1 MIIGEEVLNYKIIR
15 QPYRIT
21 MAKWDFT
28 VTQKRILTKLISL
41 LQKEISLVAKGMPIG
56 QLEIFS
62 NVDDSIKLTFSL
74 NDIVKNSNNYTHVK
88 KTLQELRNFDVQI
101 VLPATKS
108 KTSKKPEV
116 ETILTG
122 LIERAVLTK
131 HSRNVTVIIHK
142 ATAQELVKATNGL
155 TQFAEEVMYRTD
167 NSYTQ
172 KLYELI
178 SHWKDKEVF
187 SISPDDFREKLSLT
201 DKYPLIKDLI
211 RRIIKPAEVE
221 LKEIADVF
229 FIFNTSTTGRKI
241 TKFNFVIKHKKTLHQ
256 DELNQIRLR
265 DDNIHLLK
273 AHLGFRSDHID
284 SIADI
289 LYSNDLIG
297 ELRNKIIELYAYVQE
312 AARTPQTAIKKVPEY
327 IIRSLKN
334 EFDSRI
340 K

>member
-1 MIIGEEVLNYKIIR
+1 MPVSEEILNYKIIR

-62 NVDDSIKLTFSL
+62 TLDDSIKLTFSL
-74 NDIVKNSNNYTHVK
+74 NDIVKNSNNYAHVK
-88 KTLQELRNFDVQI
+88 KALQELRSFDVQI

-108 KTSKKPEV
+108 KKSKNPEE

-131 HSRNVTVIIHK
+131 HARTVTVVIHK

-155 TQFAEEVMYRTD
+155 TQFAEEIMYLTD

-172 KLYELI
+172 KLYEMI

-187 SISPDDFREKLSLT
+187 SITPDEFREKLSLA
-201 DKYPLIKDLI
+201 DKYPQVKDLI
-211 RRIIKPAEVE
+211 RRVIKPAEEE
-221 LKEIADVF
+221 LKDIADVF
-229 FIFNTSTTGRKI
+229 FVFNTSSTGRKI
-241 TKFNFVIKHKKTLHQ
+241 TKFNFVIKHKKTLREE
-256 DELNQIRLR
+256 ELNQIRLR
-265 DDNIHLLK
+265 EDNIHLLK
-273 AHLGFRSDHID
+273 AHLGFRQEHLQ

-289 LYSNDLIG
+289 LSRNDIISD
-297 ELRNKIIELYAYVQE
+297 LRNKVIELYTFIQE
-312 AARTPQTAIKKVPEY
+312 ANRSPQTAIKKVPEY
-327 IIRSLKN
+327 VIKSLKN
-334 EFDSRI
+334 DFG

>member
-28 VTQKRILTKLISL
+28 VTQKRILTKIISL

-62 NVDDSIKLTFSL
+62 NVDDSI
-74 NDIVKNSNNYTHVK
+74 
-88 KTLQELRNFDVQI
+88 
-101 VLPATKS
+101 
-108 KTSKKPEV
+108 KPEV

-229 FIFNTSTTGRKI
+229 FIFNTSATGRKI

>member
-1 MIIGEEVLNYKIIR
+1 MAISEEILNYKIIR

-28 VTQKRILTKLISL
+28 VTQKRILTKIISL

-62 NVDDSIKLTFSL
+62 NLDDSIKLTFSL

-88 KTLQELRNFDVQI
+88 NALQELRSFNVQI

-108 KTSKKPEV
+108 KKSKHPEE

-131 HSRNVTVIIHK
+131 HSRTVTVVIHK

-155 TQFAEEVMYRTD
+155 TQFAENIMYLTD

-172 KLYELI
+172 KLYEMI

-187 SISPDDFREKLSLT
+187 SISPEDFRERLSLV
-201 DKYPLIKDLI
+201 DKYPQIKDLI
-211 RRIIKPAEVE
+211 RRVIKPAEEE

-229 FIFNTSTTGRKI
+229 FIFKTTLTGRKI
-241 TKFNFVIKHKKTLHQ
+241 TKFNFVIKHKKTLHEEEVQ
-256 DELNQIRLR
+256 LIRLKE
-265 DDNIHLLK
+265 DNVHLLK
-273 AHLGFRSDHID
+273 AHLGFRTEHIN
-284 SIADI
+284 SIAHIIYRDDI
-289 LYSNDLIG
+289 IG
-297 ELRNKIIELYAYVQE
+297 DLRNKIIEVYTFIHE
-312 AARTPQTAIKKVPEY
+312 ASKSSKTAIKKVPEY
-327 IIRSLKN
+327 VIQALKN
-334 EFDSRI
+334 EYSNEN
-340 K
+340 

>member
-1 MIIGEEVLNYKIIR
+1 MTLTDDILKYKIIR

-28 VTQKRILTKLISL
+28 VTQKRILTKIISL

-62 NVDDSIKLTFSL
+62 NLDDTIKLTFSL

-88 KTLQELRNFDVQI
+88 KALQELRNFDVQI

-108 KTSKKPEV
+108 KKSKQPEE

-155 TQFAEEVMYRTD
+155 TQFAEEIMFITD

-172 KLYELI
+172 KLYEI
-178 SHWKDKEVF
+178 ICHWKDKEVF
-187 SISPDDFREKLSLT
+187 SITPDDFRERLSLSN
-201 DKYPLIKDLI
+201 KYPQIKDLI
-211 RRIIKPAEVE
+211 KRVIKPAEEE

-229 FIFNTSTTGRKI
+229 FIFKTSITGRKI
-241 TKFNFVIKHKKTLHQ
+241 TKFNFVIKHKKTLHEEEMQ
-256 DELNQIRLR
+256 QIRLKE
-265 DDNIHLLK
+265 DNIHLLK
-273 AHLGFRSDHID
+273 AHLGFRAEHLQA
-284 SIADI
+284 IADI
-289 LYSNDLIG
+289 IYRDDIISD
-297 ELRNKIIELYAYVQE
+297 LRNKIIEVYDFIQDASKSNK
-312 AARTPQTAIKKVPEY
+312 TAVKRIPEY
-327 IIRSLKN
+327 VIQSLKN
-334 EFDSRI
+334 QY

>member
-1 MIIGEEVLNYKIIR
+1 MAISEEVLNYKIIR

-28 VTQKRILTKLISL
+28 VTQKRILTKIISL
-41 LQKEISLVAKGMPIG
+41 LQREISLVAKGMPVG

-88 KTLQELRNFDVQI
+88 KALQELRSFDVQI
-101 VLPATKS
+101 ILPATKS
-108 KTSKKPEV
+108 KTSRKPEE

-131 HSRNVTVIIHK
+131 HSRNVTIVIHK

-155 TQFAEEVMYRTD
+155 TQFAEEIMYLTD

-172 KLYELI
+172 KLYEMI

-187 SISPDDFREKLSLT
+187 SISPEDFRERLSLME
-201 DKYPLIKDLI
+201 KYPQIKDLI
-211 RRIIKPAEVE
+211 RRVIKPAETE

-229 FIFNTSTTGRKI
+229 FVFNTSTTGRKI
-241 TKFNFVIKHKKTLHQ
+241 TKFNFVIKHKKTLHE
-256 DELNQIRLR
+256 DELNQLRLR

-273 AHLGFRSDHID
+273 AHLGFRTEHIQ

-289 LYSNDLIG
+289 LSRNELIG
-297 ELRNKIIELYAYVQE
+297 VVRNKIIELYTFIQE
-312 AARTPQTAIKKVPEY
+312 AGRSPQTAIKKVPEY
-327 IIRSLKN
+327 VIQSLKN
-334 EFDSRI
+334 EFD